1 LDGDINVLGDH
12 QIDRESGMKNSS
24 DQQRKRD
31 GFTTIELVVSAA
43 MLVVVMTFTATLI
56 VKIDHI
62 WKEIG
67 HHRIALN
74 ELSNQLDRLTHL
86 EPAALE
92 HAMESIAASPE
103 AQRTLASPNLT
114 AQRVNDEF
122 GDRIVLRLDWRRR
135 YPGRAVELVA
145 WLSMEETP

>member
-1 LDGDINVLGDH
+1 
-12 QIDRESGMKNSS
+12 MKHSS
-24 DQQRKRD
+24 NQQHRRD
-31 GFTTIELVVSAA
+31 GFTAIELVVSAA
-43 MLVVVMTFTATLI
+43 MLVVVMTFSTTLI
-56 VKIDHI
+56 VHIDHI

-74 ELSNQLDRLTHL
+74 ELSNHLDRLTHL
-86 EPAALE
+86 EPAELD
-92 HAMESIAASPE
+92 HAIESIAASPE

-114 AQRVNDEF
+114 AGRVNDEF

-145 WLSMEETP
+145 WLPMEETP